1 MNNESSAAAES
12 TPPLPFPLLAAVLGL
27 MSMFGAISI
36 DMYLPALPALE
47 GALQTSPAAVQ
58 LTLGAFLIGFGL
70 AQLVYGPLSDTWGRR
85 PITLGG
91 IGLYLI
97 GSILCATAETAQA
110 LILARLLQGI
120 GASAGPVMARA
131 MVRDLYSRDQ
141 SARMYS
147 ILMLLMGIAPMVAPM
162 VGGQLL
168 VYFDW
173 RSIFWTL
180 TGFGLICLTVALLLA
195 PETLPP
201 TRRSPGSL
209 RAALRHYRDLLRAR
223 AFLGYCLSAGFIYGG
238 MFAYISGTP
247 HIYITVMGVSE
258 QHFGLL
264 FGVNVIGMM
273 ILSAVNSRI
282 VMRVG
287 ADRMLTYGLLLSLFG
302 ACLRLITASFD
313 LFGLPGIAV
322 PLFVILASLGMVGA
336 NAMAGALA
344 AYPHMAGA
352 ASALGGVMPFI
363 VGLGVGVVLGLFH
376 EASARPMAYLMFIL
390 MLMGFLLH
398 RWLIVGAKA

>member
-1 MNNESSAAAES
+1 MKNETPAAES
-12 TPPLPFPLLAAVLGL
+12 APPPSFPVLATVLGL

-47 GALQTSPAAVQ
+47 GALQASPAAVQ

-91 IGLYLI
+91 ILLYLI

-110 LILARLLQGI
+110 LIIARLLQGI

-147 ILMLLMGIAPMVAPM
+147 ILMLLMGVAPMVAPV

-173 RSIFWTL
+173 RSIFWAL
-180 TGFGLICLTVALLLA
+180 TGFGAVCLLVALALA

-201 TRRSPGSL
+201 ARRSRGPL
-209 RAALRHYRDLLRAR
+209 NTALHHYHELLHAR

-238 MFAYISGTP
+238 MFAYIAGTP
-247 HIYITVMGVSE
+247 HVYITVMGVSA

-282 VMRVG
+282 VTRVG

-302 ACLRLITASFD
+302 ASLLLITVSFD
-313 LFGLPGIAV
+313 LFGLAGIAV

-363 VGLGVGVVLGLFH
+363 VGLGVGGVLGLFQD
-376 EASARPMAYLMFIL
+376 ASARPMAYLIFAL
-390 MLMGFLLH
+390 MLIGFLLH